1 MYALEIHRVSR
12 AIRSIS
18 GTKPRSSVLG
28 RSPFD
33 QGALEQNDTGGEA
46 KQQQFAAPLLQD
58 CDPRK
63 PCTLNTVTVVNTA
76 CEEEN
81 DTAHLGPMEN
91 GLNAF

>member
-33 QGALEQNDTGGEA
+33 QGALEQNDTGEH
-46 KQQQFAAPLLQD
+46 
-58 CDPRK
+58 R
-63 PCTLNTVTVVNTA
+63 VVNTA